1 MWVAIYI
8 FITAKPPLHQFS
20 KPMKKMRLKDQSMTA
35 SVHIGTECL
44 VFVSSHFPKTREKY
58 TNWDNLV
65 CLSLDIFWGQSHL
78 CLLLQTKVFCK
89 SKHRWLCTHKI
100 YKVRQTTLSQFVY
113 FSLVL
118 REWEETITKYSAPRR
133 RLLTW
138 GSGSRSSSSP

>member
-8 FITAKPPLHQFS
+8 FTTAKPPLHQFS

-89 SKHRWLCTHKI
+89 SKHRWYCPQKM
-100 YKVRQTTLSQFVY
+100 YKLRQTKLSWFKGTRGDKKEIFRTLVIIA
-113 FSLVL
+113 SLTFKKL
-118 REWEETITKYSAPRR
+118 YMIHRDK
-133 RLLTW
+133 
-138 GSGSRSSSSP
+138 RS